1 MNYIKIYKFNDAP
14 EELKKLSTNGGDE
27 DWIAIIPPSLQDKY
41 IPWFEE
47 GSSFGCFKVEE
58 YMLGNRDKVL
68 IGCHG

>member
-27 DWIAIIPPSLQDKY
+27 DWIAIIPPNLQDEY

-58 YMLGNRDKVL
+58 YMLGNGDKVL

>member
-27 DWIAIIPPSLQDKY
+27 DWIAIIPPSLQDEY

-47 GSSFGCFKVEE
+47 GNSFGCFKVEE
-58 YMLGNRDKVL
+58 YMLGNGDKVL